1 MERLGRQFNR
11 VLVVEDDVDQRRG
24 IARFAASW
32 GLQVLE
38 AGTAGEAIALLQPP
52 PDLIILDIR
61 LPDESGF
68 AVLEAA
74 QRVLPAPIKIA
85 FSGVASP
92 EEAFR
97 LAKYGVRAYLQKPV
111 SFQQLEAAVR
121 DARGNEPELTPLVQ
135 GCVGHLSVR
144 EVQRNVRDAMVG
156 QALALADGNR
166 TGAARLLHVS
176 RQAVQQMI
184 RHRDEDPPRV
194 ERKLSP

>member
-61 LPDESGF
+61 LPDEPGF

-74 QRVLPAPIKIA
+74 QWVLPAPIKIA

-121 DARGNEPELTPLVQ
+121 DAQGNEPELTPLVQ

-144 EVQRNVRDAMVG
+144 AVQQNVRDVMVC

-166 TGAARLLHVS
+166 SGAARLLHVT

-184 RHRDEDPPRV
+184 RHQGADPPSG